1 MNATGKK
8 CTLQFDFGANAP
20 MPTARDAVSFFKT
33 QLKLR
38 ENEVHSIYRDP
49 EASVLFVKF
58 KDDHFLDHVLHEVG
72 DHVEFTYPDGRKTK
86 VAVTVA
92 GGVLR
97 YVRLFNLPPEVTDTE
112 IVKALQKYGT
122 VRQVVRE
129 KFPADFGFN
138 VYSGIRG
145 AHIEFKS
152 DIPAAMFVGHC
163 KARVFYEGLKNKCF
177 VCKQEGHV
185 KADCPNKSSVQGRLA
200 PSGGTG
206 SQSYASA
213 VKDGSVQETD
223 DSMDED
229 DAGSGD
235 NAAERD
241 DAAEHDDAAERDE
254 AVMENMI
261 SLPQGGAEDNRLN
274 PVDFDRDISPTSP
287 PFDPVSLNPANPAR
301 PKSEEVSGKSGRKGR
316 SLTKQPGQPRT
327 PKEPRDPLKE
337 LSNSDREPKR
347 SRSRSRLKK

>member
-33 QLKLR
+33 QLKLK

-72 DHVEFTYPDGRKTK
+72 DHVEFAYPDGTKTK
-86 VAVTVA
+86 VTVSVA

-97 YVRLFNLPPEVTDTE
+97 YVRLFNLPPEITDTE

-145 AHIEFKS
+145 AHIEVKS
-152 DIPAAMFVGHC
+152 EIPAAMFVGHC

-185 KADCPNKSSVQGRLA
+185 KADCPNKSSVQGRMA
-200 PSGGTG
+200 SSGGTG
-206 SQSYASA
+206 SQSYANA
-213 VKDGSVQETD
+213 VKDGSVQGTD
-223 DSMDED
+223 DSMDKDGAVSGD
-229 DAGSGD
+229 DAGM
-235 NAAERD
+235 ER
-241 DAAEHDDAAERDE
+241 
-254 AVMENMI
+254 MI
-261 SLPQGGAEDNRLN
+261 SPPLAGAEYNRAH

-287 PFDPVSLNPANPAR
+287 PFDPVLLNPIHSTR
-301 PKSEEVSGKSGRKGR
+301 SKSEEGPGKPGRKGR
-316 SLTKQPGQPRT
+316 SLIRQPGQPRT
-327 PKEPRDPLKE
+327 PKEPRDPLKV
-337 LSNSDREPKR
+337 LSNSDRKPKR
-347 SRSRSRLKK
+347 SRSRSRFKK